1 MHSKYVGPL
10 CSRIIIF
17 LSLFFRCSLHSSYLL
32 LLCLLFYHHWP
43 SFTLS
48 LICMSSVRHPSKP
61 TTASLPFAFFHVL
74 CLNFSFYRK
83 LISSQNSM
91 RENLAPVFLFF
102 FGDPSMR
109 SPLFGFL
116 WAPHPFICSHKRSHC
131 SAFQRVLFL
140 LTSVSCSYSPTV
152 SPFSR
157 NGKRVIGFVCTRCA
171 GFEGAQ
177 MVVIGVLLWDSVE
190 GRHFGVL

>member
-1 MHSKYVGPL
+1 MHSKYIGPL
-10 CSRIIIF
+10 CSRINFF
-17 LSLFFRCSLHSSYLL
+17 LSLFFHCSLHSSHLL
-32 LLCLLFYHHWP
+32 LLCLLFYPHWP

-48 LICMSSVRHPSKP
+48 LICMSSSGTHQNRPQP
-61 TTASLPFAFFHVL
+61 L
-74 CLNFSFYRK
+74 CLLRFFTFAV
-83 LISSQNSM
+83 LIFLVTENS
-91 RENLAPVFLFF
+91 FLFKAEKIWPQF
-102 FGDPSMR
+102 FCDLPMR

-140 LTSVSCSYSPTV
+140 VTSVSCSYSPTA